1 MSRSGRPG
9 DGGGRRAADALRDP
23 NVTHLMHVCG
33 KHIDLVVEVALQ
45 SLYSIDKRE
54 SFLGDQMCEQSRNSV
69 CLWNRPLDAAL
80 QSRYADCRC
89 SAMGRLVRR
98 NNVTSGSVAEGLYS
112 PPTPPKFQTTSDV
125 DVMYE
130 LGPVHWAS
138 PNTETSPVE
147 VAAEGPTT
155 ATTANPRGQKSDL
168 TPRLVI
174 VETDVPGFVLVLQE
188 RRDDCPHRERRPFK
202 AEDVIQSFRD
212 YLQVTTGEGVT
223 QTTHGPACP
232 FVQTKSE
239 VFEPSD
245 YDYVPC
251 LHVPVWW
258 FSDEF
263 FSRHRRYNWP
273 PKAMLDDIK
282 LYGLHLVPVGAPGSD
297 TEKLEWRLSFSRAE
311 VVIASHLTDL
321 QGCAAITF
329 KICKT
334 ALGEDGKM
342 IKSNFIK
349 TALFWLCEQT
359 PVEEWKSVTQG
370 LLKLLDFLDHA
381 VSTGYLPCFFWSRIN
396 LLRSASRADRKAM
409 KKALKTIRQQHVRLL
424 THGACMLYPD
434 LPEMLTQLQVRRPSE
449 RQLRV
454 CLTRWLIAIGVI
466 CSIRGHMSLSITT
479 RRNELLPVLLRS
491 YTPAEVMSLFFMYRH
506 WCDVQTA
513 LYRALT
519 VAPEDVKSQV
529 HFSASGDGFVWDAA
543 PLLELLTEDD
553 LKRLLGDPDAVR
565 SWLRRHHQLPETG
578 RPAGT
583 LPADLMSPRDL
594 CDLLLNIPLLV
605 WVLGKS
611 VPNKW
616 TEYQKNAARMSA
628 RTKRRVV
635 STEQARQEKLQLS
648 AHWRELADGLHTTLG
663 MDHEAALRMA
673 CRLSVELRQLCDD
686 PETLEEHNRIRDTLP
701 DPWQLKQFKLGSP

>member
-1 MSRSGRPG
+1 MSRSGRP
-9 DGGGRRAADALRDP
+9 DNGGGRRAADALRDP
-23 NVTHLMHVCG
+23 NVTHLMHACG
-33 KHIDLVVEVALQ
+33 EHIDLVVEVALQ
-45 SLYSIDKRE
+45 CAYDTDKRE
-54 SFLGDQMCEQSRNSV
+54 SFLGDQMCEQSENSV
-69 CLWNRPLDAAL
+69 CLWDRPLDAAL

-98 NNVTSGSVAEGLYS
+98 NIAISGSAAEGLYS

-125 DVMYE
+125 DAMYE

-147 VAAEGPTT
+147 VAAARPTT
-155 ATTANPRGQKSDL
+155 ATTANPRGQKSDQ

-174 VETDVPGFVLVLQE
+174 AETDVSGFVLVLQE
-188 RRDDCPHRERRPFK
+188 RRDDCPHQERRPFK

-223 QTTHGPACP
+223 QTAHGPACP
-232 FVQTKSE
+232 FVRTKSE
-239 VFEPSD
+239 AFQPSD
-245 YDYVPC
+245 YDHVPC

-263 FSRHRRYNWP
+263 FNRHRRYNWP
-273 PKAMLDDIK
+273 SKAMLDDIK

-334 ALGEDGKM
+334 ALGEDGKV
-342 IKSNFIK
+342 IKSYFIK

-359 PVEEWKSVTQG
+359 PAEDWKSVTQG
-370 LLKLLDFLDHA
+370 LLKLLDYLDHA
-381 VSTGYLPCFFWSRIN
+381 VSTGDLPCFFWSRIN

-424 THGACMLYPD
+424 THGACMLFPE
-434 LPEMLTQLQVRRPSE
+434 LSEMLTQQARRLSE

-454 CLTRWLIAIGVI
+454 CLTRWLIAVGVI
-466 CSIRGHMSLSITT
+466 SSISCHMSLSTT
-479 RRNELLPVLLRS
+479 ACLNKLLPVLLRS

-506 WCDVQTA
+506 WYRVQTA

-519 VAPEDVKSQV
+519 VAPEDVTSQV

-553 LKRLLGDPDAVR
+553 LKQLLGDPDAVR

-583 LPADLMSPRDL
+583 LPADLRSPRDL

-611 VPNKW
+611 VPNVW
-616 TEYQKNAARMSA
+616 TEYQKSAAMMSVCTTRLA
-628 RTKRRVV
+628 V
-635 STEQARQEKLQLS
+635 STEQARQEGLQRS
-648 AHWRELADGLHTTLG
+648 ADWKDFAVLLHTKLG
-663 MDHEAALRMA
+663 MDRQSALRMA
-673 CRLSVELRQLCDD
+673 CRLDVELRQLCDD
-686 PETLEEHNRIRDTLP
+686 PETLEEHNRICDTLP
-701 DPWQLKQFKLGSP
+701 DPWQLKQFKLQGLP